1 MQGVFKMAKANRDD
15 TFRILIATDIHL
27 GYQHQRNKGQPLNDS
42 FTTFEEILQYGKKY
56 QVDFILLGGDLFH
69 DTKPSQTAMIECMDL
84 IRKYCYGSGDVKM
97 EFLTD
102 PSKIFEH
109 CRYKSVNYE
118 DPNMNINMPIF
129 TIHGNHD
136 DPSFSSVGSMDILS
150 VAGLVNYFGKWMN
163 VEKLTIEPIVLKKG
177 STHISLYGMGYVND
191 QRLHRL
197 IKNDK
202 LVLKEV
208 KEIPEC
214 FNILVLHQNRVQH
227 SLTDFVPENKLPK
240 FLNLVVWGHE
250 HQCRIEPESVAG
262 AEYFISQPGSSIA
275 TSLCQNE
282 TIPKH
287 VGLLSI
293 NKLRFNIKKLKLNTV
308 RPFVLDTINLYKNSE
323 IEERRNADC
332 ANPNIIINYIDEY
345 IEHKILPKVLTQYTG
360 HPKQPKEPLVRLR
373 ILYKDE
379 NDLFETTGLGQKY
392 CDEVLNPMSMILF
405 RKIFDNSKSSNDE
418 FFNSSL
424 DDVTEKFQFEDEE
437 TGWTQS
443 VQEYIKEYFDLEEN
457 RNLLTVLSA
466 GGLNETLSQYIIKGD
481 EDAIKDVIQDQ
492 ISKNKDYLKKR
503 NLKTPDEIIYKLRE
517 YRDEKNQK
525 ENEECQDVINFLQ
538 TRPSKRTQKRMQPD
552 KNDSNNSNDDNDD
565 DIDEIVIN
573 DSNDEMYDN
582 ERSTSGT
589 SKVKGK
595 KTTSARGRA
604 SSRGTTG
611 RSSRGS
617 KTNSMNKSVKE
628 FFTSKFSDN
637 APKKR
642 KQLEE
647 QMQLTRSRQNTTS
660 SSQSSRL
667 NVTNIFLDDSD

>member
-1 MQGVFKMAKANRDD
+1 M
-15 TFRILIATDIHL
+15 
-27 GYQHQRNKGQPLNDS
+27 
-42 FTTFEEILQYGKKY
+42 
-56 QVDFILLGGDLFH
+56 
-69 DTKPSQTAMIECMDL
+69 
-84 IRKYCYGSGDVKM
+84 
-97 EFLTD
+97 
-102 PSKIFEH
+102 
-109 CRYKSVNYE
+109 
-118 DPNMNINMPIF
+118 
-129 TIHGNHD
+129 
-136 DPSFSSVGSMDILS
+136 
-150 VAGLVNYFGKWMN
+150 
-163 VEKLTIEPIVLKKG
+163 
-177 STHISLYGMGYVND
+177 
-191 QRLHRL
+191 
-197 IKNDK
+197 
-202 LVLKEV
+202 
-208 KEIPEC
+208 
-214 FNILVLHQNRVQH
+214 
-227 SLTDFVPENKLPK
+227 
-240 FLNLVVWGHE
+240 
-250 HQCRIEPESVAG
+250 
-262 AEYFISQPGSSIA
+262 
-275 TSLCQNE
+275 
-282 TIPKH
+282 
-287 VGLLSI
+287 
-293 NKLRFNIKKLKLNTV
+293 
-308 RPFVLDTINLYKNSE
+308 
-323 IEERRNADC
+323 
-332 ANPNIIINYIDEY
+332 
-345 IEHKILPKVLTQYTG
+345 LTQYTG

-418 FFNSSL
+418 YFNSSL

-443 VQEYIKEYFDLEEN
+443 VQECIKEYFDLEEN

-538 TRPSKRTQKRMQPD
+538 TRPSKRNKKRTQPD
-552 KNDSNNSNDDNDD
+552 NNDSNNSNDDNDD
-565 DIDEIVIN
+565 IDEIVID

-582 ERSTSGT
+582 ERSTSGA

-637 APKKR
+637 APTKR

>member
-1 MQGVFKMAKANRDD
+1 MTKANPDD

-27 GYQHQRNKGQPLNDS
+27 GYQHERNKGQPLNDS

-69 DTKPSQTAMIECMDL
+69 DTKPSQTAMVECMDL
-84 IRKYCYGSGDVKM
+84 LRKYCYGSGDVKM

-102 PSKIFEH
+102 PSKVFEH

-118 DPNMNINMPIF
+118 DPNMNVNMPIF

-136 DPSFSSVGSMDILS
+136 DPNFSSVGSMDILS
-150 VAGLVNYFGKWMN
+150 VTGLVNYFGKWMS
-163 VEKLTIEPIVLKKG
+163 VDKLTIEPIVLKKG
-177 STHISLYGMGYVND
+177 STHISLYGMGFVND

-197 IKNDK
+197 IKNNK

-208 KEIPEC
+208 EEIPEC

-227 SLTDFVPENKLPK
+227 SLNDFVPENKLPR
-240 FLNLVVWGHE
+240 FLNLIIWGHE
-250 HQCRIEPESVAG
+250 HECRIEPESVAG
-262 AEYFISQPGSSIA
+262 VPYLISQPGSSIA

-282 TIPKH
+282 TVPKH

-293 NKLRFNIKKLKLNTV
+293 NKLRFKIKKLKLNTV
-308 RPFVLDTINLYKNSE
+308 RPFVLDTINLYKNPE

-332 ANPNIIINYIDEY
+332 ANPNIIITYVDEY

-373 ILYKDE
+373 IFYKDE

-405 RKIFDNSKSSNDE
+405 RKISDNSKSSRDE
-418 FFNSSL
+418 FLNSSL
-424 DDVTEKFQFEDEE
+424 DDVAEKFQFEDEE

-443 VQEYIKEYFDLEEN
+443 VQGTIKEYFNSEEN
-457 RNLLTVLSA
+457 RNLLTVLSV
-466 GGLNETLSQYIIKGD
+466 GGLNETLSQYIIKAD
-481 EDAIKDVIQDQ
+481 EDAIQDVIQNQ
-492 ISKNKDYLKKR
+492 ISKNKDYLKKC
-503 NLKTPDEIIYKLRE
+503 NLKTPEEIIGKLKE
-517 YRDEKNQK
+517 YRDERNQK

-538 TRPSKRTQKRMQPD
+538 SRSSKRTQKRTQAD
-552 KNDSNNSNDDNDD
+552 NNDSNDSNDDND

-573 DSNDEMYDN
+573 DSNDEMHDN
-582 ERSTSGT
+582 ERSKSVA
-589 SKVKGK
+589 SKAKGK

-628 FFTSKFSDN
+628 FFTSKNSDIVPN
-637 APKKR
+637 KR
-642 KQLEE
+642 KQSE
-647 QMQLTRSRQNTTS
+647 QMQSTRSRQNTAS
-660 SSQSSRL
+660 SSQYSRL
-667 NVTNIFLDDSD
+667 NVTNVFLDDSD